1 MMKKTL
7 LKVAIGACSIL
18 VLAAIIVSGVSMSPN
33 DIHSNVIYSDAAKYA
48 SMERITAVRPPHAAP
63 STHIGSNDAN
73 AMCFVCD
80 LQPIG

>member
-7 LKVAIGACSIL
+7 LIIAIGACSIL
-18 VLAAIIVSGVSMSPN
+18 VLAAIIASGVSMSPN

-48 SMERITAVRPPHAAP
+48 SMERITAVRPPLAAP

-73 AMCFVCD
+73 TICFVCD